1 MAGSVI
7 KIKRST
13 TKGAP
18 SVGTLAPGELA
29 YSGADA
35 GTIAGGDRLYIGIGG
50 TGAFASEVVSIG
62 GTFYTDKLEV
72 TPGTLTASKAL
83 VVDSNKKIN
92 EFFVDNLSFNGNVI
106 TSVIEGS
113 TVKNLNLDANGLI
126 QFYSSSNSYTFPKE
140 RGALNT
146 VLKMGAEGV
155 VGWGKAAVDL
165 NIISDLQSGT
175 VSLLDEDAQSLSIKG
190 FSGIETTFNDST
202 NVLGIYGVHASNSDV
217 GVASFA
223 ASDFDVD
230 SAAHVSIKTE
240 RIQDMIGDMFKAGS
254 GQGSVGGTNYNSY
267 ITVSYDDDDNRLQF
281 DVNLATTSSAGVAKF
296 NSNFFQFGTGGNND
310 TVSLNANIVQTVTV
324 PSGTMTITSNTL
336 QVANGNGIAV
346 TGSGNTL
353 TIGGV
358 SAGNATLGIAQ
369 FPSTQFDM
377 ATPGTVVIRKAT
389 TENAEDPY
397 FGVAQFDSTFFSVS
411 SGLVSA
417 NAITIGNT
425 DIFLGDNDNGGNDKA
440 IMNLTG
446 LTSIEVTS
454 GAGNLKLS
462 GSTIEQKLTD
472 FDIVLKPLGTV
483 SARGASI
490 KIDSG
495 APGSYWVLPPTR
507 GTGGAEIT
515 NEVLTIDKATG
526 LATWKAP
533 NQNVTIYGD
542 NASGQKVLTVGAGSV
557 KFAGTQGIATIT
569 SKTVDEA
576 SGQVV
581 VTIQGQFASTGTVG
595 VAKFNSASF
604 DVSNAGDVTIKADG
618 ISNAQILNDYL
629 SIGSTSISLGGS
641 SSNLEGLNSIA
652 FAGLTIGGSTLAG
665 ATPSEKAKR
674 TITATGSG
682 ENLYLSGN
690 GTGHVKISDAFFL
703 PNNVGTTGQVLLTN
717 ASTGQTYWGAQAV
730 TLKLAADNY
739 DPTLE
744 SPLINGE
751 YNLLTDG
758 NLSFLGGAG
767 ITTYYNDVTNTF
779 LIDGDLATKDTLGV
793 ASFAEAFFTVNDGAV
808 TLADAGVGKGI
819 TNAKLVNSTIQIGTY
834 AVGTNE
840 PTALGST
847 ITTLKG
853 ITGITTGNLIIG
865 ANGAA
870 NTIEAGNAGANGDVK
885 LKTKGDGDIV
895 FFDGKSYSFS
905 LPRVRSSDAGLV
917 LTSAGNGTTT
927 WSAPV
932 TTLKINDE
940 RGGAPHADTINLIDE
955 ELLFKDG
962 VGIIAT
968 ISGNAVT
975 FDGVIAN
982 TGEDEDV
989 VGVASFTLSQ
999 FGVNVD
1005 GKVTLNDNGVQDI
1018 VGGMLT
1024 GTGFVNTN
1032 IAVTYVP
1039 DAADLGAGK
1048 LSFVVPQATDSVKG
1062 VASFSP
1068 GDFSVGTALVGTNG
1082 QVTLAATVVKG
1093 ISGNSGTAT
1102 ATSNNI
1108 TIKGAAGSAIATSGS
1123 GTDLTISIATATA
1136 TTMGVAFFPT
1146 GSGGDFIIGATGDSA
1161 GSSEGK
1167 ISLRKATYTTSGV
1180 AKFASSQ
1187 FSIDGLATD
1196 GTPDAEDGAGAV
1208 TIRPI
1213 KIGGQTI
1220 TNGNVSAV
1228 TAFTGLTSVAIGD
1241 LVLATNAITAT
1252 GAATNINIA
1261 LAPKGEGTVAVGGK
1275 RIANLGAPS
1284 EATDAANKEY
1294 VDSKASGLTVKDP
1307 VRIASGPSA
1316 TGYANANGVNTY
1328 GSVDLT
1334 YTVSTASTASYP
1346 IIDGR
1351 QLAPNDRVLLK
1362 NQGAVAYLD
1371 PVRKTVENTDSEE
1384 NGIYVWKDTAGTSGW
1399 ARAAD
1404 ANQDIEFTGA
1414 TFLFVQ
1420 DGDTWADTGWVLQT
1434 DWDPNSMTLDQTGS
1448 TLKFVQ
1454 FSAAG
1459 VLKVDSNGGLY
1470 KTGGYI
1476 GIGFEPE
1483 YKGLG
1488 VNASNHL
1495 ELSSTVAGAGLA
1507 ISTDGIISVN
1517 VDDTTLELNNDSI
1530 RIKSTYTGQASITTV
1545 SSTTGITTG
1554 VWNATAISTVHGG
1567 TGLTSVNKGDL
1578 LLASATNTFSAYAM
1592 NGASNSGKVLQVV
1605 NHGTA
1610 GSPDYNVE
1618 YADIDGGEY

>member
-35 GTIAGGDRLYIGIGG
+35 GTVTGGDRLYIGIGG
-50 TGAFASEVVSIG
+50 TGPFASDVVSIG

-83 VVDSNKKIN
+83 VVDSDKKIN
-92 EFFVDNLSFNGNVI
+92 EFYVDNLSFNNNVI
-106 TSVIEGS
+106 TSVMDGS
-113 TVKNLNLDANGLI
+113 SATNLNLDANGLI

-140 RGALNT
+140 RGAKDT
-146 VLKMGAEGV
+146 VLKMGDGGV

-165 NIISDLQSGT
+165 NIISDLQTGT
-175 VSLLDEDAQSLSIKG
+175 VSLLDEDNQSLSIRG

-202 NVLGIYGVHASNSDV
+202 NVLGIYGVLASNSDV

-223 ASDFDVD
+223 SSDFDVD

-254 GQGSVGGTNYNSY
+254 GQGTVGATNYNSY
-267 ITVSYDDDDNRLQF
+267 ITVSYDDDDNRVQF

-296 NSNFFQFGTGGNND
+296 NSSFFNFGTSENID
-310 TVSLNANIVQTVTV
+310 TVSLNANIVQTVTA
-324 PSGTMTITSNTL
+324 PSGIMTITGNTL
-336 QVANGNGIAV
+336 QVANGSGISV
-346 TGSGNTL
+346 TGAGNTL

-358 SAGNATLGIAQ
+358 SAGNQTLGIAQ

-389 TENAEDPY
+389 TENAENPY
-397 FGVAQFDSTFFSVS
+397 FGVAQFNSTFFSVS
-411 SGLVSA
+411 SGVVSA

-425 DIFLGDNDNGGNDKA
+425 DIYLGDNDNNGNDNA

-483 SARGASI
+483 SARGASV
-490 KIDSG
+490 KIDNG
-495 APGSYWVLPPTR
+495 TPGSYWVLPATR

-515 NEVLTIDKATG
+515 NEVLTIDKETG

-542 NASGQKVLTVGAGSV
+542 NGSGQKVLTVGAGSV

-569 SKTVDEA
+569 SKEVDEA
-576 SGQVV
+576 SGQVL
-581 VTIQGQFASTGTVG
+581 VTIQGQYASTGTVG

-618 ISNAQILNDYL
+618 ILNAQILNDYL

-641 SSNLEGLNSIA
+641 SSNLQGLNSIA

-665 ATPSEKAKR
+665 ATPSEQAKR

-690 GTGHVKISDAFFL
+690 GTGHVKISNAFFL
-703 PNNVGTTGQVLLTN
+703 PNDVGVTGQVLLTD
-717 ASTGQTYWGAQAV
+717 ASNGQTYWGEQAV
-730 TLKLAADNY
+730 TLKLAADEY
-739 DPTLE
+739 DPALE

-779 LIDGDLATKDTLGV
+779 LFDGDLATYDTLGV

-808 TLADAGVGKGI
+808 TLADAGAGKGI
-819 TNAKLVNSTIQIGTY
+819 TNAKLINSKVTIGTTD
-834 AVGTNE
+834 VN
-840 PTALGST
+840 LGAQVKT
-847 ITTLKG
+847 FAGLE
-853 ITGITTGNLIIG
+853 GITTGNLIIG

-870 NTIEAGNAGANGDVK
+870 NTIEAGNNNGDIK
-885 LKTKGDGDIV
+885 LKTKGNGDIV
-895 FFDGKSYSFS
+895 FFDGTAYSFS

-917 LTSAGNGTTT
+917 LTSAGNGTTS

-932 TTLKINDE
+932 TTLRINDE
-940 RGGAPHADTINLIDE
+940 RGGSPHSDTINLIDE

-962 VGIIAT
+962 VGITAT

-982 TGEDEDV
+982 AGVDEDV

-999 FGVNVD
+999 FAVNVD

-1039 DAADLGAGK
+1039 DVADEGAGK
-1048 LSFVVPQATDSVKG
+1048 LSFVVAEATSSDLG
-1062 VASFSP
+1062 VAKFSA
-1068 GDFSVGTALVGTNG
+1068 GDFSVNTTNNKG
-1082 QVTLAATVVKG
+1082 NVTLAATVVKG
-1093 ISGNSGTAT
+1093 IAGNSGSATAT
-1102 ATSNNI
+1102 ANNI

-1220 TNGNVSAV
+1220 TNGNIDAV

-1252 GAATNINIA
+1252 GAATNIDIA
-1261 LAPKGEGTVAVGGK
+1261 LAPKGTGSVAVGGK
-1275 RIANLGAPS
+1275 RIANLSLPS

-1371 PVRKTVENTDSEE
+1371 PVRKTVENTASEE

-1399 ARAAD
+1399 ERAAD

-1434 DWDPNSMTLDQTGS
+1434 DWDPASMNLDTDP
-1448 TLKFVQ
+1448 LKFVQ

-1459 VLKVDSNGGLY
+1459 VLRVDSNGGLY
-1470 KTGGYI
+1470 KIGGYI
-1476 GIGFEPE
+1476 GIGFDPE

-1488 VNASNHL
+1488 INASNHL
-1495 ELSSTVAGAGLA
+1495 ELSSNVAGAGLA
-1507 ISTDGIISVN
+1507 ISSDGIISVN
-1517 VDDTTLELNNDSI
+1517 VDNSTLEINTDSI
-1530 RIKSTYTGQASITTV
+1530 RIKSTYVGQASITTV
-1545 SSTTGITTG
+1545 GTIVGGG
-1554 VWNATAISTVHGG
+1554 VWNATAISPLHGG
-1567 TGLTSVNKGDL
+1567 TGLTSYNKGDL
-1578 LLASATNTFSAYAM
+1578 LLASATNTLSAYAM
-1592 NGASNSGKVLQVV
+1592 NGASNYGKVLQVV
-1605 NHGTA
+1605 NNGTA